1 MLWITTIWCHHSQMK
16 KYNIND
22 NYICPTSV
30 NVTNLMFIINI
41 LIIVVWIVT
50 EDFTVVNVC
59 MDTHSLINVFL
70 SFFK

>member
-1 MLWITTIWCHHSQMK
+1 MK

-22 NYICPTSV
+22 NYVCPTSV

-41 LIIVVWIVT
+41 LIIVVLIVT
-50 EDFTVVNVC
+50 EDFTVVNA
-59 MDTHSLINVFL
+59 MSQDSNINNGKELINVFL